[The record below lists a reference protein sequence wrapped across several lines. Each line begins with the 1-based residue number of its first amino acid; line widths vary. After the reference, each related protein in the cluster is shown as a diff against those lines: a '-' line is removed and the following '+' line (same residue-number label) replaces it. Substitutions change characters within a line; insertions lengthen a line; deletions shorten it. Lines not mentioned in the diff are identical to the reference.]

1 MQSTS
6 NESANHDEESE
17 SDGHGDVRG
26 SFTAV
31 MIMAAFFVATWFGV
45 LAIAMV
51 RR

>member
-6 NESANHDEESE
+6 NEPAEHDEATDA
-17 SDGHGDVRG
+17 DGHGDVRG

-31 MIMAAFFVATWFGV
+31 MFMAAFFVATWFGV